1 MRFNR
6 TNETEPT
13 PTKRRLKTKPLI
25 ALLGILFTMNV
36 FWLFH
41 WLFTDRSPAVD
52 TEEVASVAGEPITR
66 AEWMAAMERQVGR
79 EVLEDLVNYRV
90 MEAAAD
96 EYDIKVEDK
105 EVDLELALITSID
118 GQQHSGLDTE
128 QTRKQIKRELILEK
142 VLTKDI
148 VIKESAIK
156 KYFEKNE
163 TFFHVLPAYRIS
175 VIISSTKKE
184 ADQVA
189 GELKDGSTFSALA
202 KERSI
207 DLSSGNLG
215 GDLGYVNEQT
225 EDVDVTIIEAA
236 EKLKKDEVS
245 KPIELKGGTYAI
257 VTVLETIKKRD
268 FTYSEVKDH
277 IKRQLALEQL
287 PESVTPEAFW
297 KESDAEWVYGKN

>member
-6 TNETEPT
+6 PNEPASV
-13 PTKRRLKTKPLI
+13 PAKRRLKTKPLI
-25 ALLGILFTMNV
+25 VLLGILFATNV
-36 FWLFH
+36 FWFFH
-41 WLFTDRSPAVD
+41 WLLTDRSPALD

-66 AEWMAAMERQVGR
+66 AEWMAAMEQQVGR
-79 EVLEDLVNYRV
+79 DVLEELVNHRV

-96 EYDIKVEDK
+96 EHGIKVTDK

-118 GQQHSGLDTE
+118 GQQHSGLNTE
-128 QTRKQIKRELILEK
+128 QTRKQIRSELILEK
-142 VLTKDI
+142 VLTKDV

-156 KYFEKNE
+156 KYFEQNE
-163 TFFHVLPAYRIS
+163 TFFHVLPAYRTS

-184 ADQVA
+184 AEQVY
-189 GELKDGSTFSALA
+189 GEIKDGSTFSALA

-215 GDLGYVNEQT
+215 GDLGYVNDKT
-225 EDVDVTIIEAA
+225 EDVDPKIIEAV

-245 KPIELKGGTYAI
+245 KPVALKNDTYAI
-257 VTVLETIKKRD
+257 ITVLEKIKERD

-287 PESVTPEAFW
+287 PESVSPEAFW
-297 KESDAEWVYGKN
+297 KEFNAEWFYGKK